1 MPETAPDFLAI
12 IRRLNAQGVP
22 FVVIGGFAMILHGS
36 TRVTFDLDLF
46 YRRSRDDAQRIAV
59 ALADLNPRPREFP
72 PDLPFI
78 FDGQSILS
86 STILTLD
93 TTMGKLDLLGAADG
107 VPSFDELLRDS
118 IEIEIEDVPL
128 RIASLPHLYAMKR
141 AANREKDQ
149 IDLAH
154 LEALLLMESEERDS

>member
-1 MPETAPDFLAI
+1 
-12 IRRLNAQGVP
+12 
-22 FVVIGGFAMILHGS
+22 MILHGS

-46 YRRSRDDAQRIAV
+46 YRRSREDAQRIAL

-72 PDLPFI
+72 ADLPFI
-78 FDGQSILS
+78 FDAQSILS

-93 TTMGKLDLLGAADG
+93 TKMGKLDLLGAADG

-118 IEIEIEDVPL
+118 IEIEIEDASL
-128 RIASLPHLYAMKR
+128 RIASLPHLYAMKQ

-149 IDLAH
+149 IDLVH
-154 LEALLLMESEERDS
+154 LEALLLLEAEDNDS